1 MSAGHE
7 AGFGQLAWLDATT
20 QAELVRRKEVRPI
33 ELVEAAIARIE
44 RVNSQLNAVIL
55 PLYEDARRSA
65 PAETLPDGPF
75 RGVPFLLKDLL
86 ASYAGARMTGGSA
99 FTREYVAPH
108 DCELV
113 RRLKRAGLIIAGKTN
128 TPELGIL
135 PTTEP
140 RLFGATRNPWNVART
155 TGGSSGGSAAA
166 VAAGLV
172 PAAHANDGGGSIRIP
187 ASCCGLFGLKPT
199 RGRVPLGPDLGD
211 VMGGLVAEH
220 VVTRSVRDSA
230 ALLDAVAGPEPGDP
244 YAVTPPARPFARE
257 VGTPPGKL
265 HIGFTTKAPTGV
277 PVHADCVR
285 AVEDTAK
292 LCAALGHEVEV
303 AAPEINGEMYL
314 DVFIKIWAAG
324 VAWSVAI
331 AEREIERAARA
342 YDFEPLT
349 WSLVEMGRKI
359 SAPEY
364 LLAWTALQGLARQV
378 AYFFEKYDMWLTPT
392 LALPPVPLGHFDSPP
407 SNPMAGL
414 WRATEFVAFTPFA
427 NITGQPAMSVP
438 LFWNA
443 EGLPIG
449 THFVGRFG
457 VEAALFR
464 LAAQLEEA
472 RPWAGRQPPIC
483 A

>member
-1 MSAGHE
+1 MSAGHKSE
-7 AGFGQLAWLDATT
+7 LDEFAWLDATA
-20 QAELVRRKEVRPI
+20 QAELVRRKQVKPI

-44 RVNSQLNAVIL
+44 RLNPQLNAVIL
-55 PLYEDARRSA
+55 PLYDDARRAASA
-65 PAETLPDGPF
+65 GNLPDGPF
-75 RGVPFLLKDLL
+75 RGVPYLIKDLL
-86 ASYAGARMTGGSA
+86 ASYAGARMTGASA
-99 FTREYVAPH
+99 FTRDYVAPK
-108 DCELV
+108 DSELV
-113 RRLKRAGLIIAGKTN
+113 RRLKRAGLIIVGKTN

-135 PTTEP
+135 PTAEP
-140 RLFGATRNPWNVART
+140 KLFGATRNPWNLERT

-211 VMGGLVAEH
+211 IMNGLVAEH
-220 VVTRSVRDSA
+220 AVTRSVRHSA

-244 YAVTPPARPFARE
+244 HEAPPPARPFAQE
-257 VGTPPGKL
+257 IGTSPGKL
-265 HIGFTTKAPTGV
+265 HIGFTAKAPTGV

-285 AVEDTAK
+285 AVEEAAK
-292 LCAALGHEVEV
+292 LCVELGHHVEE

-314 DVFIKIWAAG
+314 DVFIKVWAAG

-331 AEREIERAARA
+331 AEYETRRTARSE
-342 YDFEPLT
+342 DFEPLT
-349 WSLVEMGRKI
+349 WALVEMGRKLP
-359 SAPEY
+359 APQY
-364 LLAWTALQGLARQV
+364 LVAWTALQGLARRIAQ
-378 AYFFEKYDMWLTPT
+378 FFVHHDIWLTPT

-407 SNPMAGL
+407 SDPLAGL
-414 WRATEFVAFTPFA
+414 RRATEFVPFTPFA

-449 THFVGRFG
+449 SHFVARFG
-457 VEAALFR
+457 DEATLFR
-464 LAAQLEEA
+464 LAAQLEQA
-472 RPWAGRQPPIC
+472 RPWAERRPPIS